1 MSSTVLKKALLV
13 LVGSFI
19 TAIGLEYFL
28 VPNQLLDGGVVGL
41 SIISAYLSHL
51 PLGIFLAVFNAP
63 FLYLGYHKFGREFA
77 AYSTLGIVSLVAFT
91 FLIQPNT
98 PFTGDELLAAIFGGL
113 FVGIG
118 VGLVIRYGGTLD
130 GGDTVA
136 IMIDKHSVFSVGE
149 IIMIINVVILTLSGF
164 IFGWD
169 NAMYSMVAYF
179 VAYKTIDLTVEGI
192 TASRSVWIVSEKYLE
207 IGQALKDQ
215 ANRKTTYFKDSKPA
229 KSRHRGII
237 MTVVTR
243 FEEQLVKEIVLSID
257 PKAFIV
263 INSSQEVI
271 GETYK
276 ERK

>member
-1 MSSTVLKKALLV
+1 MDRLRIRNVFLV

-28 VPNQLLDGGVVGL
+28 IPNYLLDGGVVGL
-41 SIISAYLSHL
+41 SIIGAHLSHL
-51 PLGIFLAVFNAP
+51 PLGVFLAVFNAP
-63 FLYLGYHKFGREFA
+63 FLYLGYRKLGREFA
-77 AYSTLGIVSLVAFT
+77 TYSAIGIASLVLFT
-91 FLIQPNT
+91 ILIRPT
-98 PFTGDELLAAIFGGL
+98 APFTGDEILAAVFGGL

-136 IMIDKHSVFSVGE
+136 IMIDKHSVFSIGE
-149 IIMIINVVILTLSGF
+149 IIMVINVVILSLSGF

-179 VAYKTIDLTVEGI
+179 VAYKAIDLTVEGVN
-192 TASRSVWIVSEKYLE
+192 ASRSVWVVSEKYLE
-207 IGQALKDQ
+207 IGQALKKQ
-215 ANRKTTYFKDSKPA
+215 ANRKTTYFKDSKLT

-276 ERK
+276 VK